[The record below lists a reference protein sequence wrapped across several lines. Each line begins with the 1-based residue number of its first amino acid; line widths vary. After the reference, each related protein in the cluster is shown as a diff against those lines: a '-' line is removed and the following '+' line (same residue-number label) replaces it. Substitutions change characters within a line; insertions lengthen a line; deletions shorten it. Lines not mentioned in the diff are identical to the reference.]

1 VSQPLFAALQALLG
15 DAYAQPGSEAS
26 QYLTDKQGSYTG
38 EVVAVVRP
46 ADTEQVAAAVRL
58 CREHGAP
65 IVVQGG
71 NTGLMGAATPDASG
85 RSVLLRLDRL
95 NRVREVDTDND
106 TLTVEAGCI
115 LQNIQDVA
123 RQAGRLFP
131 LSLGAEGSCTIG
143 GNLGTNAGGTA
154 VLRYGNT
161 RELTL
166 GLEVVTAEGQIWHG
180 LRGLRKDNT
189 GYDLRDLY
197 IGSEGTLG
205 IITAATLKLFPLP
218 KAQATALLAFDS
230 LAQAVSFLSHAR
242 GGFGASLTAF
252 ELLGADCLALL
263 REQFPEGPQPFAKA
277 DLPWFALLE
286 LSDNHSEEHA
296 RQAFEEVLG
305 EAFESG
311 LLADALIA
319 ESLAQSEA
327 LWLLRE
333 NMSDAQRRAGRNMK
347 HDISVP
353 ISRIVEFVAHTDAL
367 LQEHFPGV
375 RNFTFGHLGDG
386 NLHYNVAHPVDST
399 VDAHMANYAALSA
412 LVHDSAHAHG
422 GSISA
427 EHGIGQRKLAMLP
440 RYKSEVELDLM
451 RRIKQALDP
460 LNLLNPGKVLSTAE
474 PDPVGARLAREDD
487 VSGPKDI
494 SDLTASSRAS
504 LAPTPFNSTEGT
516 DA

>member
-1 VSQPLFAALQALLG
+1 MSEVLFAQLQQLLG
-15 DAYAQPGSEAS
+15 ERHVQRSEDASAF
-26 QYLTDKQGSYTG
+26 LTDKQGRYVGAVIAAVHPGNTE
-38 EVVAVVRP
+38 EVAAVVR
-46 ADTEQVAAAVRL
+46 VCAAAR
-58 CREHGAP
+58 AP

-85 RSVLLRLDRL
+85 RSVLLLLDRL
-95 NRVREVDTDND
+95 NRVRAVDTDND

-115 LQNIQDVA
+115 LQHVQQA
-123 RQAGRLFP
+123 AEEAGRLFP

-166 GLEVVTAEGQIWHG
+166 GLEVVTAEGEIWHG

-218 KAQATALLAFDS
+218 KAQSTAFLAFDS
-230 LAQAVSFLSHAR
+230 LAQAVGFLSHAR
-242 GGFGASLTAF
+242 SGFGAGLTAF
-252 ELLGADCLALL
+252 ELLNADCLALL
-263 REQFPEGPQPFAKA
+263 REQFPEAPQPFLGAVQ
-277 DLPWFALLE
+277 PWFALLE
-286 LSDNHSEEHA
+286 LSDNRGEAQA
-296 RQAFEEVLG
+296 REAFESVLG
-305 EAFESG
+305 EAFEQG
-311 LLADALIA
+311 LLANALIA
-319 ESLAQSEA
+319 ESLAQSQA

-333 NMSDAQRRAGRNMK
+333 NMSEAQKRAGRNMK

-353 ISRIVEFVAHTDAL
+353 ISRVVDFVAHTDAL
-367 LQEHFPGV
+367 LQVHFPGV
-375 RNFTFGHLGDG
+375 RHFTFGHLGDG
-386 NLHYNVAHPVDST
+386 NLHYNVAHPLHST
-399 VDAHMANYAALSA
+399 VDEHMAHYAALSL

-427 EHGIGQRKLAMLP
+427 EHGIGQRKRDMLT
-440 RYKSEVELDLM
+440 RYKSPVELDLM

-460 LNLLNPGKVLSTAE
+460 NNLLNPGKVIE
-474 PDPVGARLAREDD
+474 
-487 VSGPKDI
+487 VSR
-494 SDLTASSRAS
+494 S
-504 LAPTPFNSTEGT
+504 
-516 DA
+516 

>member
-1 VSQPLFAALQALLG
+1 MSAALFQALQQLLG
-15 DAYAQPGSEAS
+15 ANHVQNGEQARPW
-26 QYLTDKQGSYTG
+26 LTDKQGTYVGQVVAAVHPANTE
-38 EVVAVVRP
+38 EVAAVVRLC
-46 ADTEQVAAAVRL
+46 VAHA
-58 CREHGAP
+58 AP

-71 NTGLMGAATPDASG
+71 NTGLMGAATPDSSG
-85 RSVLLRLDRL
+85 TSVLLLLDRL
-95 NRVREVDTDND
+95 NHVRAIDTDND

-115 LQNIQDVA
+115 LQNLQDVA
-123 RQAGRLFP
+123 RGAGRLFP

-166 GLEVVTAEGQIWHG
+166 GLEVVTAEGEIWDG

-230 LAQAVSFLSHAR
+230 LAQAIDLLSHAR
-242 GGFGASLTAF
+242 AGFGASLTAF
-252 ELLGADCLALL
+252 ELLTADCLTLL
-263 REQFPEGPQPFAKA
+263 REQFPDGPQPFLDAPQ
-277 DLPWFALLE
+277 PWFALLE
-286 LSDNHSEEHA
+286 LSDNHSETHA
-296 RQAFEEVLG
+296 RQTFEEVLG

-327 LWLLRE
+327 LWVLRE
-333 NMSDAQRRAGRNMK
+333 NMSEAQQRAGRNMK

-353 ISRIVEFVAHTDAL
+353 ISRIVEFVTHTDAL
-367 LQEHFPGV
+367 LQERFPGV

-386 NLHYNVAHPVDST
+386 NLHYNVAHPLDSS
-399 VDAHMANYAALSA
+399 VEAHMKNYVALSE

-422 GSISA
+422 GAISA

-440 RYKSEVELDLM
+440 RYKSPVELDLM
-451 RRIKQALDP
+451 RRIKRALDP
-460 LNLLNPGKVLSTAE
+460 QNLLNPGKVFTL
-474 PDPVGARLAREDD
+474 DD
-487 VSGPKDI
+487 DGESQ
-494 SDLTASSRAS
+494 
-504 LAPTPFNSTEGT
+504 
-516 DA
+516 